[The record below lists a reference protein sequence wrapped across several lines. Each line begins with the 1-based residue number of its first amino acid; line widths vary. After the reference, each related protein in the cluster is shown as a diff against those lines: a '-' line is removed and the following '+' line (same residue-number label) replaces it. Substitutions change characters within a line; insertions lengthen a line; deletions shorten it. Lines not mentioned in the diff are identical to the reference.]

1 MNQPTIPLDD
11 TRKVF
16 WEKGACSHTF
26 FYLLNREFGH
36 LREAEEKGTDPLA
49 GGIVQKGHQCGMLWG
64 AAMAVGAEA
73 YRRSD
78 KLDQAI
84 ALAMK
89 ATQNIVQSF
98 SKRTE
103 SVDCKKITGTDFSKP
118 LQMIRYMLF
127 RARSCFKLA
136 EDWAPEAV
144 ISAKEGLEQGATV
157 LPEESKSCASELVR
171 RMGGSEEQMAMAAG
185 LGGGLGFSGSACGAL
200 SAAIWMNSMSW
211 SQENPGKS
219 PYGNAYAKQTLKK
232 FLEETDGE
240 MLCPKLAG
248 KEFSSV
254 EEHTEFVKN
263 GGCRKL
269 IDLLVNTAN
278 R

>member
-1 MNQPTIPLDD
+1 
-11 TRKVF
+11 
-16 WEKGACSHTF
+16 
-26 FYLLNREFGH
+26 
-36 LREAEEKGTDPLA
+36 
-49 GGIVQKGHQCGMLWG
+49 
-64 AAMAVGAEA
+64 
-73 YRRSD
+73 
-78 KLDQAI
+78 
-84 ALAMK
+84 MK
-89 ATQNIVQSF
+89 ATQNVVQPPFQS
-98 SKRTE
+98 RTNT
-103 SVDCKKITGTDFSKP
+103 VDCKEDYRHRL
-118 LQMIRYMLF
+118 LQTTPDDSVYAL

-263 GGCRKL
+263 GGCGKL